1 MSNNYYTNANR
12 LSSISDTRGDI
23 VWIEDF
29 EGTLSETEHYVYNFN
44 GNLTRDDYK

>member
-29 EGTLSETEHYVYNFN
+29 EGTLSGTGHYVYNFN